1 MAAGSDPWPL
11 LRLEPSRTA
20 LEQPFLVHSV
30 IPFFALAIYLAYEFF
45 VKLDPENYRENSG
58 KRLDEWTLKLQSRK
72 DILDEFRECQR
83 SRRRIQSPG
92 AVQANIGSG
101 LRSQSKPRAS
111 TMKFIKGDS
120 ASKASFTRSGNASV
134 QT

>member
-72 DILDEFRECQR
+72 DILDEFRESGDGFNCPEQF
-83 SRRRIQSPG
+83 RRTSGLGCVPSPSPG
-92 AVQANIGSG
+92 H
-101 LRSQSKPRAS
+101 RP
-111 TMKFIKGDS
+111 
-120 ASKASFTRSGNASV
+120 
-134 QT
+134 